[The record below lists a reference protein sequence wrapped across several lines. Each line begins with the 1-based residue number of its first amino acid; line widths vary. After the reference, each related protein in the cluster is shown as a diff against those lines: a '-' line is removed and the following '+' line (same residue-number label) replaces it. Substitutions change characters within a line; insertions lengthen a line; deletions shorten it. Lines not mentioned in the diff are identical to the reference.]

1 MREFTTR
8 KYQRRQNSSLAMA
21 CRESHARPC
30 SGQRQAPVSRAGTHR
45 GPTKQNERRG
55 APSAPHTLSI
65 VHPETE
71 LAEWD
76 GQGHRAMLSLLP
88 AHTHSPQA
96 GRTRERFASHLWG
109 AGGDGRR
116 MQKQGSLCEGSSW
129 GSRGWVHLIY
139 PAPRV
144 NKGMT
149 TTYSSRSLTLSIKLG
164 KNA

>member
-8 KYQRRQNSSLAMA
+8 KYQRRQNSSLALA

-76 GQGHRAMLSLLP
+76 GQGHVELASCARKRAELV
-88 AHTHSPQA
+88 
-96 GRTRERFASHLWG
+96 RFA
-109 AGGDGRR
+109 
-116 MQKQGSLCEGSSW
+116 
-129 GSRGWVHLIY
+129 
-139 PAPRV
+139 PR
-144 NKGMT
+144 
-149 TTYSSRSLTLSIKLG
+149 
-164 KNA
+164 